1 LSFETLT
8 PLAAQLG
15 FGGLSGLVVG
25 YAFKKL
31 LKILVVLVGLFFVA
45 LMYLAYVDFIEINYD
60 KISRAFQGLISSLQT
75 GDFTLPT
82 FITSNVPF
90 AGSFVVGFGI
100 GFKMG

>member
-1 LSFETLT
+1 MSFEMLT
-8 PLAAQLG
+8 PFATQLG
-15 FGGLSGLVVG
+15 FGGLSGLAVG

-60 KISRAFQGLISSLQT
+60 KISSAFQGLISSLQS
-75 GDFTLPT
+75 GSFDLPA
-82 FITSNVPF
+82 FITGNVPF